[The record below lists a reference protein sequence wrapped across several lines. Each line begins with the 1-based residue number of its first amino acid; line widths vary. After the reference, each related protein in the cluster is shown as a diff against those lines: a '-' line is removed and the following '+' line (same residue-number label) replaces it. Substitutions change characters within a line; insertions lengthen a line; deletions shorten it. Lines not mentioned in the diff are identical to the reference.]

1 MIQQRSGPLTLSK
14 YPPAEPVD
22 LPWRLWG
29 KDREPSPVP
38 LKTYNESISILRN
51 SLDAAKVGNKE
62 KLEGFRRLERFTR
75 AIEKHAEPR
84 ADFNAV
90 IAHEKSISQSLGG
103 RSVFD
108 DVK

>member
-1 MIQQRSGPLTLSK
+1 MEVMGKGSGAIPCS
-14 YPPAEPVD
+14 AQD
-22 LPWRLWG
+22 IR
-29 KDREPSPVP
+29 R
-38 LKTYNESISILRN
+38 IHFILRN
-51 SLDAAKVGNKE
+51 SLDAAKVGDKE
-62 KLEGFRRLERFTR
+62 KLEEFRRLERFTR